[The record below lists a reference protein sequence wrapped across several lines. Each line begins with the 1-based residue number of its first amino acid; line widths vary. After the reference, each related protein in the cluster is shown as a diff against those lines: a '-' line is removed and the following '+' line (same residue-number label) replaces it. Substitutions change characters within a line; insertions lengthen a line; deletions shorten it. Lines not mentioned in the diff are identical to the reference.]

1 MLSALFALAFIAAH
15 GQPTLKELQYLKFA
29 TVVKTIILL
38 C

>member
-1 MLSALFALAFIAAH
+1 MSASLSLAFIAAH

-29 TVVKTIILL
+29 TVVKTILFL